1 MGAGI
6 REKCTHEPGA
16 PTAFALPEAYGSP
29 KSGDGSREARLRE
42 ANAPGLRVQNNE
54 APPIPFGPIC
64 VVNHRKGE
72 LQILALALALFPAH
86 HMGRGIGV

>member
-1 MGAGI
+1 M
-6 REKCTHEPGA
+6 A
-16 PTAFALPEAYGSP
+16 PHRSYNNKAAENFAFIAKTFTRQTRQTQYRGTS
-29 KSGDGSREARLRE
+29 
-42 ANAPGLRVQNNE
+42 
-54 APPIPFGPIC
+54 IPFGPIC